1 MAISKSMDSP
11 IRKSNYAD
19 QVIQSQVQDNN
30 LSFLPVPGPQGPQ
43 GPQGPKGDIGPAG
56 PQGERGE
63 AGKPGRDGKNGNDG
77 KDGKDGQ
84 SVLSPSGQQIG
95 WGYYQNGQIRQTRT
109 GADQGNDGWVQLTI
123 GKLYKNS
130 NENFLPKGNVSLWN
144 EFSNKL
150 NFKTLEVGSIVT
162 ICYNILLTTYSNN
175 TEVWFRTLLHE
186 EDNSPTS
193 YIGNLKYQYD
203 YEFSVQQTLFI
214 NDSSYQNY
222 GGVPQIR
229 TDNPCEAVLKSV
241 YISVS

>member
-19 QVIQSQVQDNN
+19 QVSQSQIQDNN

-43 GPQGPKGDIGPAG
+43 GPQGQKGDIGPVG

-63 AGKPGRDGKNGNDG
+63 AGKPG
-77 KDGKDGQ
+77 KDGKDGRDGKDGA

-95 WGYYQNGQIRQTRT
+95 WGYYQNGQTRQIRT

-123 GKLYKNS
+123 GKLSKNS
-130 NENFLPKGNVSLWN
+130 NEKFLPKGDVSLWN

-150 NFKTLEVGSIVT
+150 NFKTLEIGSIVT

-214 NDSSYQNY
+214 NDASYQNY
-222 GGVPQIR
+222 GGIPQIR

>member
-19 QVIQSQVQDNN
+19 QVNQLQVQDNN

-43 GPQGPKGDIGPAG
+43 GPQGQKGDIGPAG

-63 AGKPGRDGKNGNDG
+63 AGKPG
-77 KDGKDGQ
+77 KDGKDGRDGRDGA

-95 WGYYQNGQIRQTRT
+95 WGYYQNGQIRQIRT

-123 GKLYKNS
+123 GKLSKNS
-130 NENFLPKGNVSLWN
+130 NEKFLPKGDVSLWN

-150 NFKTLEVGSIVT
+150 NFKTLEIGSIVT

-214 NDSSYQNY
+214 NDAFYQNY